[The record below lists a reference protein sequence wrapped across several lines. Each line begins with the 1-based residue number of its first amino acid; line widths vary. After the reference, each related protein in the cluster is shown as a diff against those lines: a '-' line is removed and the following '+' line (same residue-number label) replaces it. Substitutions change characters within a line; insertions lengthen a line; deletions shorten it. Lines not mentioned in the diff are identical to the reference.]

1 MTTSELTNLLIQ
13 HLELSLDY
21 MDDEAKSAK
30 QAELE
35 QYVETAKEAIQYEG
49 VDISVDN
56 ALINRCIIMY
66 AGWLYENRK
75 VTIQFQ
81 QYQDTSASMPR
92 MLRYNLNNL
101 LFSQK
106 IKEST

>member
-1 MTTSELTNLLIQ
+1 M
-13 HLELSLDY
+13 SLDF
-21 MDDEAKSAK
+21 MDEEAKTAK
-30 QAELE
+30 ETELA
-35 QYVETAKEAIQYEG
+35 QYVETAKEAMTLEG
-49 VDISVDN
+49 ITLDDS
-56 ALINRCIIMY
+56 ALVTRCVIMY

-106 IKEST
+106 IKGE

>member
-1 MTTSELTNLLIQ
+1 MTTTELVQLLIQ
-13 HLELSLDY
+13 HLEMSLDF
-21 MDDEAKSAK
+21 MDEEAKTAK
-30 QAELE
+30 EKELT
-35 QYVETAKEAIQYEG
+35 QYVETAKEAMTLEG
-49 VDISVDN
+49 I
-56 ALINRCIIMY
+56 ALDDSALVTRCVIMY

-106 IKEST
+106 IKGE

>member
-1 MTTSELTNLLIQ
+1 MTTSELVQLLIQ
-13 HLELSLDY
+13 HLELSLDF

-30 QAELE
+30 TTELE
-35 QYVETAKEAIQYEG
+35 QYVETAKEAITYEG
-49 VDISVDN
+49 VKLDYSS
-56 ALINRCIIMY
+56 ALCVRVVIMY

-106 IKEST
+106 IKEG

>member
-1 MTTSELTNLLIQ
+1 
-13 HLELSLDY
+13 
-21 MDDEAKSAK
+21 MDDEAKTAK
-30 QAELE
+30 MTELE
-35 QYVETAKEAIQYEG
+35 QYVETAKQAIVLEG
-49 VDISVDN
+49 VTLDDS
-56 ALINRCIIMY
+56 ALCNRCVIMY